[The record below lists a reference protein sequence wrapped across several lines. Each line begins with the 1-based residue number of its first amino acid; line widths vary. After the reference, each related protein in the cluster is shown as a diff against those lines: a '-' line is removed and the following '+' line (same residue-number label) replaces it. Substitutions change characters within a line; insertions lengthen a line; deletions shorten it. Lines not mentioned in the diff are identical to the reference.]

1 MSRHVLVLGATSDIA
16 QALAYE
22 FARHGYSLTLAA
34 RQPARLVALVSDLQ
48 IRYQVA
54 VKAVAFEALDYPGH
68 TTFYDR
74 LEPKPDVAICVF
86 GYLGRQEVGQADF
99 TEAGRIIQ
107 INYTGA
113 VSILNVI
120 ANDFE
125 QRRSGTII
133 GLSSVAGDRGRQS
146 NYLYGSAKAGLT
158 TYLSGLRNRLF
169 KANVRVITARPGFVQ
184 TRMTAGMSLP
194 GPLTATPQQVAKVIF
209 EAYRRN
215 RDNVYI
221 LPVWQYIM
229 LVIRH
234 LPEFIFKRLNL

>member
-1 MSRHVLVLGATSDIA
+1 VSHHVLILGATSDIA

-22 FARHGYSLTLAA
+22 FASHGYSLTLAA
-34 RQPARLVALVSDLQ
+34 RQPSRLVALVSDIQ
-48 IRYQVA
+48 IRHNVA
-54 VKAVAFEALDYPGH
+54 VKAVAFEALDYIGH
-68 TTFYDR
+68 AAFYNH
-74 LEPKPDVAICVF
+74 LEPKPDVVICVF
-86 GYLGRQEVGQADF
+86 GYLGRQAAAQSDF
-99 TEAGRIIQ
+99 EEAVRIIQ
-107 INYTGA
+107 TNYTGA
-113 VSILNVI
+113 MSILNVV

-158 TYLSGLRNRLF
+158 AYLSGLRNRLF
-169 KANVRVITARPGFVQ
+169 KANVRVITVRPGFVQ
-184 TRMTAGMSLP
+184 TRMTAAMSLP
-194 GPLTATPQQVAKVIF
+194 GPLTATPQQVARVIF
-209 EAYRRN
+209 KAYQRN
-215 RDNVYI
+215 RDNVYV

>member
-1 MSRHVLVLGATSDIA
+1 MSRHVLILGATSDIA

-22 FARHGYSLTLAA
+22 FAGHGYSLALAA

-48 IRYQVA
+48 IRHKVA
-54 VKAVAFEALDYPGH
+54 AKAVAFEALDYTGH
-68 TTFYDR
+68 AAFYDR

-99 TEAGRIIQ
+99 TEAARIIQ
-107 INYTGA
+107 TNYTGA

-125 QRRSGTII
+125 QRQAGTII

-158 TYLSGLRNRLF
+158 AYLSGLRNWLF
-169 KANVRVITARPGFVQ
+169 RANVKVITVRLGFVR
-184 TRMTAGMSLP
+184 TGMTAGMNLP
-194 GPLTATPQQVAKVIF
+194 GPLTATPQQTARAIF
-209 EAYRRN
+209 KAYQRKQ
-215 RDNVYI
+215 DNVYI
-221 LPVWQYIM
+221 LPVWRYIM
-229 LVIRH
+229 LVIRC